1 MPTRKI
7 SGPIKSQKCNDP
19 DHGVPKFQFFE
30 PGTYEHECP
39 SCGKIIRFTIP
50 EFGLIYKNE
59 KGDRPPETHF
69 SHH

>member
-7 SGPIKSQKCNDP
+7 SGPDNIKNCMDA
-19 DHGVPKFQFFE
+19 DHDVPMFQVFE

-50 EFGLIYKNE
+50 EKTMWKQGPGHKPFRLEQSI
-59 KGDRPPETHF
+59 H
-69 SHH
+69 